1 MSEEELAM
9 VEVQFAKL
17 YEADPELQSAIGSIS
32 SLDILQKYQ
41 ILVQYQRAGESGVMG
56 ASNDNY
62 MSGDDMNEVIMH
74 EGKQYRRV

>member
-41 ILVQYQRAGESGVMG
+41 ILVQYQRAGESGVMNG
-56 ASNDNY
+56 STDNF

-74 EGKQYRRV
+74 EGK